1 MFGACAGWGLM
12 SPVGKDAML
21 HGFDGITMV
30 SFRVA
35 GACLLFWIASLFAPK
50 EQVPWRDRLM
60 FIGAA
65 LTGLLFNQCCFT
77 IGLSITSPIN
87 ASIVTTSMPIFAMIL
102 AALILREP
110 ITGKKA
116 LGVLMGC
123 SGALILILSSAAHA
137 DARVGDIRGDLLC
150 LFAQFSFAL
159 YLSLFNPLI
168 KRYNVFTVN
177 KYMFSWAT
185 LMLLPLSSYHVYG
198 VISQPIPLL
207 TWIEVGYVVVCGTF
221 FCYILTMIGQRTLRP
236 TVVSVYN
243 YVQPIVA
250 VAASLIMMANAAAP
264 LNTAASPGT
273 AAASSYDEFSILA
286 GMDNGDT
293 DIDINMDGQFDV
305 KDCFYLMAYDYRKE
319 LEPAIEN
326 NILSIADFDMSGSV
340 DHADSDILL
349 KYLVTRKKA
358 KGLAS
363 LIARGYEREI
373 ATEALEATLA
383 STPKN
388 VEEESLKKDFFI
400 AKNKFLKFEDLYIR
414 KQKIFAYL
422 ARKGY
427 KYEDIKRVIEEEYNE
442 A

>member
-150 LFAQFSFAL
+150 SFAQFSFAL

-221 FCYILTMIGQRTLRP
+221 FCYILTMIGQCTLRP

-250 VAASLIMMANAAAP
+250 VAASLIMGISTMKLTHVLAVV
-264 LNTAASPGT
+264 LV
-273 AAASSYDEFSILA
+273 FSGVWLV
-286 GMDNGDT
+286 
-293 DIDINMDGQFDV
+293 V
-305 KDCFYLMAYDYRKE
+305 KSKSRK
-319 LEPAIEN
+319 
-326 NILSIADFDMSGSV
+326 D
-340 DHADSDILL
+340 
-349 KYLVTRKKA
+349 
-358 KGLAS
+358 
-363 LIARGYEREI
+363 
-373 ATEALEATLA
+373 
-383 STPKN
+383 
-388 VEEESLKKDFFI
+388 
-400 AKNKFLKFEDLYIR
+400 
-414 KQKIFAYL
+414 
-422 ARKGY
+422 
-427 KYEDIKRVIEEEYNE
+427 IEEERQEKKNV
-442 A
+442 

>member
-250 VAASLIMMANAAAP
+250 VAASLIMEISTMKLTHVLAVV
-264 LNTAASPGT
+264 LV
-273 AAASSYDEFSILA
+273 FSGVWLV
-286 GMDNGDT
+286 
-293 DIDINMDGQFDV
+293 V
-305 KDCFYLMAYDYRKE
+305 KSKSRK
-319 LEPAIEN
+319 
-326 NILSIADFDMSGSV
+326 D
-340 DHADSDILL
+340 
-349 KYLVTRKKA
+349 
-358 KGLAS
+358 
-363 LIARGYEREI
+363 
-373 ATEALEATLA
+373 
-383 STPKN
+383 
-388 VEEESLKKDFFI
+388 
-400 AKNKFLKFEDLYIR
+400 
-414 KQKIFAYL
+414 
-422 ARKGY
+422 
-427 KYEDIKRVIEEEYNE
+427 IEEERQEKKNV
-442 A
+442 

>member
-12 SPVGKDAML
+12 SPIGKDAML

-250 VAASLIMMANAAAP
+250 VAASLIMGISTMKLTHVLAVV
-264 LNTAASPGT
+264 LV
-273 AAASSYDEFSILA
+273 FSGVWLV
-286 GMDNGDT
+286 
-293 DIDINMDGQFDV
+293 V
-305 KDCFYLMAYDYRKE
+305 KSKSRK
-319 LEPAIEN
+319 
-326 NILSIADFDMSGSV
+326 D
-340 DHADSDILL
+340 
-349 KYLVTRKKA
+349 
-358 KGLAS
+358 
-363 LIARGYEREI
+363 
-373 ATEALEATLA
+373 
-383 STPKN
+383 
-388 VEEESLKKDFFI
+388 
-400 AKNKFLKFEDLYIR
+400 
-414 KQKIFAYL
+414 
-422 ARKGY
+422 
-427 KYEDIKRVIEEEYNE
+427 IEEERQEKKNV
-442 A
+442 

>member
-198 VISQPIPLL
+198 GISQPIPLL

-250 VAASLIMMANAAAP
+250 VAASLIMGISTMKLTHVLAVV
-264 LNTAASPGT
+264 LV
-273 AAASSYDEFSILA
+273 FSGVWLV
-286 GMDNGDT
+286 
-293 DIDINMDGQFDV
+293 V
-305 KDCFYLMAYDYRKE
+305 KSKSRK
-319 LEPAIEN
+319 
-326 NILSIADFDMSGSV
+326 D
-340 DHADSDILL
+340 
-349 KYLVTRKKA
+349 
-358 KGLAS
+358 
-363 LIARGYEREI
+363 
-373 ATEALEATLA
+373 
-383 STPKN
+383 
-388 VEEESLKKDFFI
+388 
-400 AKNKFLKFEDLYIR
+400 
-414 KQKIFAYL
+414 
-422 ARKGY
+422 
-427 KYEDIKRVIEEEYNE
+427 IEEERQEKKNV
-442 A
+442 